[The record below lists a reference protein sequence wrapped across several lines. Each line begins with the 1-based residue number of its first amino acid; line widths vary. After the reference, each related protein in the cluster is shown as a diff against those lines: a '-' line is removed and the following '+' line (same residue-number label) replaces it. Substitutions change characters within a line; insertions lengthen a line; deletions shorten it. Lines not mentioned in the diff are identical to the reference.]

1 MRVMP
6 DPGARLEHDAM
17 HSAARDE
24 DVRAALA
31 ALRQRGER
39 VTAPRRAVLTVLA
52 GRADHL
58 TADDVSALL
67 EGSDVHRATV
77 YRTLDLL
84 AASGVVSR
92 QHSQGGATRFHL
104 ATVGESR
111 KHLHGH
117 CTDCGAVVVLPVG
130 AFRTAARMLR
140 ASTGFAMSLP
150 QSTLIG
156 RCAAC
161 LAAAAAPTS
170 SR

>member
-1 MRVMP
+1 MP
-6 DPGARLEHDAM
+6 DPVGHLEHDAM
-17 HSAARDE
+17 HSAARGE
-24 DVRAALA
+24 DLRAALA

-58 TADDVSALL
+58 TADDVAALL

-117 CTDCGAVVVLPVG
+117 CTDCGAVVVLPIG
-130 AFRTAARMLR
+130 AFRKATRLLR
-140 ASTGFAMSLP
+140 ATTGFAVSLT
-150 QSTLIG
+150 QSTLNG

-161 LAAAAAPTS
+161 LAAAAGTAAADAAP
-170 SR
+170 